1 MAAAARFDGMSSKQ
15 LVRLWEDV
23 IDRDVVAAR
32 EVFFRALLRDAAAEY
47 NKQEAAAAAA
57 RGAAGEEEGQDRG
70 YQRER
75 FLLRPCSTSTPREAS
90 PPLPPPPE
98 PPMVVLCLRAAPPR
112 PPPPTPHLAVGGQK
126 RDALCRLDA
135 TAEHKQDE
143 VVARPAAAAGADG
156 GGAGEDRGHPP
167 PRERLSSAPC
177 REASP
182 PLEPTPTAPMVV
194 LCLRAA
200 TAPPLQASRRRGAS
214 DHAR

>member
-1 MAAAARFDGMSSKQ
+1 MHVVLITRASLAVRALDSGGGASRRVAYMDRKKRRMAAAAAPARFDGMSSKQ
-15 LVRLWEDV
+15 LVRLWEEF

-90 PPLPPPPE
+90 PPAPE

-112 PPPPTPHLAVGGQK
+112 PPTPTPHLAVGGRK
-126 RDALCRLDA
+126 RMRSAGWTPRPS
-135 TAEHKQDE
+135 TSRRRWWP
-143 VVARPAAAAGADG
+143 ARRRSRGGRRRRRRRRSRAPAAA
-156 GGAGEDRGHPP
+156 
-167 PRERLSSAPC
+167 
-177 REASP
+177 
-182 PLEPTPTAPMVV
+182 
-194 LCLRAA
+194 
-200 TAPPLQASRRRGAS
+200 
-214 DHAR
+214 

>member
-1 MAAAARFDGMSSKQ
+1 MAAAAAPARFDGMSSKQ
-15 LVRLWEDV
+15 LVRLWEEF

-90 PPLPPPPE
+90 PPAPE

-112 PPPPTPHLAVGGQK
+112 PPTPTPHLAVGGRK

-135 TAEHKQDE
+135 TAEHKQAE

-156 GGAGEDRGHPP
+156 GGGAGEDRGHPP
-167 PRERLSSAPC
+167 PHERLSSPPSEPAPI
-177 REASP
+177 
-182 PLEPTPTAPMVV
+182 APMVV

>member
-1 MAAAARFDGMSSKQ
+1 MAAAAAPARFDGMSSKQ
-15 LVRLWEDV
+15 LVRLWEEV

-32 EVFFRALLRDAAAEY
+32 EVFFRALLRDAAAE
-47 NKQEAAAAAA
+47 
-57 RGAAGEEEGQDRG
+57 
-70 YQRER
+70 
-75 FLLRPCSTSTPREAS
+75 
-90 PPLPPPPE
+90 
-98 PPMVVLCLRAAPPR
+98 
-112 PPPPTPHLAVGGQK
+112 
-126 RDALCRLDA
+126 DALCRLDA